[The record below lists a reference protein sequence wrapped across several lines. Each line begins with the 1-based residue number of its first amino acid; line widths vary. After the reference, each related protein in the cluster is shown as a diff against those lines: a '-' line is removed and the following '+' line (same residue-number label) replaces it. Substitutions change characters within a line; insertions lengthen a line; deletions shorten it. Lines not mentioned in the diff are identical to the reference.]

1 MPSTFLKVMGCGS
14 VDKPMDFTE
23 ICVRSLHWLP
33 DLKVDRVKVTLLSVF
48 RGSRKVWCGGHS
60 ESNLPN

>member
-1 MPSTFLKVMGCGS
+1 MGCGS

-23 ICVRSLHWLP
+23 ISVRSLHWLP
-33 DLKVDRVKVTLLSVF
+33 DLKVDRVKVRLLSVF
-48 RGSRKVWCGGHS
+48 RGSRKVWGGGHS